1 MALPIS
7 IEQLLGSG
15 VVESSRIEY
24 KEGWNPDAIY
34 RTICAFANDFDNIG
48 GGYVIVG
55 VEERNGRA
63 VRPVKG
69 LDIEK
74 IEPIE
79 KDMIGF
85 NNLIRPFYCPKTSIE
100 DIDGKKVFVNGIA
113 VVSGLRGSFSSV
125 DGLFDPKKHKLAVT
139 SYTYGDFQD
148 CLKGTVPENTVK
160 GGTPSLSRIN
170 EAGQDDEV
178 IVGEE
183 ELTITGR
190 DLAPEASA
198 ADEGVFL
205 ASVKTGERIASAE
218 VLSSNLVEVV
228 CRFSELPPPGRHR
241 LVVATRC
248 GMGGAYKVV
257 EAGREVE
264 VKEAAE

>member
-1 MALPIS
+1 MSEQENTLLYALTAH
-7 IEQLLGSG
+7 LGRSPK
-15 VVESSRIEY
+15 S
-24 KEGWNPDAIY
+24 
-34 RTICAFANDFDNIG
+34 
-48 GGYVIVG
+48 VG
-55 VEERNGRA
+55 VGRYSAQMKSTGVFGDAELQEALASESKVSVEQIRYLEA
-63 VRPVKG
+63 VRRRI
-69 LDIEK
+69 IE
-74 IEPIE
+74 
-79 KDMIGF
+79 
-85 NNLIRPFYCPKTSIE
+85 NALRN
-100 DIDGKKVFVNGIA
+100 GKKVFVNGIA

-125 DGLFDPKKHKLAVT
+125 DGPFDPKKHKLAVT

-183 ELTITGR
+183 DLTITGR

-205 ASVKTGERIASAE
+205 VSLKTGERVATAE
-218 VLSSNLVEVV
+218 VSESSHVEVV
-228 CRFSELPPPGRHR
+228 CRFAELPSAGRYR

-248 GMGGAYKVV
+248 GLGGEYRVV
-257 EAGREVE
+257 EASREVE
-264 VKEAAE
+264 VR

>member
-1 MALPIS
+1 MNDQENSLLYALTPN
-7 IEQLLGSG
+7 LGRSAKSVAVKRYSAQMKSTGTFGDEELQEALATASG
-15 VVESSRIEY
+15 AKVEFVRY
-24 KEGWNPDAIY
+24 L
-34 RTICAFANDFDNIG
+34 
-48 GGYVIVG
+48 
-55 VEERNGRA
+55 EELRRGI
-63 VRPVKG
+63 
-69 LDIEK
+69 IEK
-74 IEPIE
+74 AL
-79 KDMIGF
+79 K
-85 NNLIRPFYCPKTSIE
+85 
-100 DIDGKKVFVNGIA
+100 DGKKVFIKGIA
-113 VVSGLRGSFSSV
+113 VVSGLRGSFMSV
-125 DGLFDPKKHKLAVT
+125 DGPFDPKKHKLAVT

-160 GGTPSLSRIN
+160 GGTPTLSRIN

-205 ASVKTGERIASAE
+205 VSLKTGERVATAE
-218 VLSSNLVEVV
+218 LKSSNLVEVV
-228 CRFSELPPPGRHR
+228 CRFANLPSAGRYR

-248 GMGGAYKVV
+248 GLGGEYRFV

-264 VKEAAE
+264 VK